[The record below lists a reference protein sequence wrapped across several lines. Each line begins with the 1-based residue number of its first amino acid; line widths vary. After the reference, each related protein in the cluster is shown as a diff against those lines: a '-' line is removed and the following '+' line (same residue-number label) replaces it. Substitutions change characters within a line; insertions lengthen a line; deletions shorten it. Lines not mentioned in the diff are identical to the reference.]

1 MEVYSARKRP
11 ALPQNGQRHCVL
23 LVEDAYI
30 QARHASILLER
41 MGCAVIGPVASVR
54 DALHLIRVEPP
65 DAALLDIELDGRSA
79 RTIAEHLDR
88 RGIPLTL
95 VSGYSED
102 DVPSAFR
109 KYPLLR
115 KPYTEGELRCAVQR
129 LLAQDRPA
137 GASSRAPYL

>member
-1 MEVYSARKRP
+1 
-11 ALPQNGQRHCVL
+11 
-23 LVEDAYI
+23 
-30 QARHASILLER
+30 

-54 DALHLIRVEPP
+54 DALHLIRLEPP

-95 VSGYSED
+95 VSGYSPE
-102 DVPSAFR
+102 DVPTAFR

-115 KPYTEGELRCAVQR
+115 KPYTEGEFRWAVQR
-129 LLAQDRPA
+129 LLARDRPA
-137 GASSRAPYL
+137 GASIRAPHL